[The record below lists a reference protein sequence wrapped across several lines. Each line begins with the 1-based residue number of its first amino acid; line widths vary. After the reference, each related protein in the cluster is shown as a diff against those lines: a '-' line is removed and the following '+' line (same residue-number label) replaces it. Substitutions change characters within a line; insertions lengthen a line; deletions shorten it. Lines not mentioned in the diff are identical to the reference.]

1 MVSLCGRL
9 IGLVASLALGCI
21 FGSRSVDQFGDDELC
36 VYYYINQDDPKA
48 ALDRLREPRSARS
61 YDPEARKAAAAEIR
75 RRDLIASEDWSLSE
89 AGDVRV
95 GMTRCG
101 VLASLGVPTKVNPV
115 DDIWIY
121 RRPEQSSLYVSFEQ
135 GRVAN
140 AWAN

>member
-1 MVSLCGRL
+1 MVSLCARL
-9 IGLVASLALGCI
+9 IGLAASLALGCV

-36 VYYYINQDDPKA
+36 VYYYINQDDSKA
-48 ALDRLREPRSARS
+48 ALDQLREPRSVRS
-61 YDPEARKAAAAEIR
+61 YDPDARNAAVAEIR

-89 AGDVRV
+89 AGEVRV

-101 VLASLGVPTKVNPV
+101 VLAALGVPTKVNPT
-115 DDIWIY
+115 DDMWIY
-121 RRPEQSSLYVSFEQ
+121 YRPEQSSLYVSFKQ

>member
-1 MVSLCGRL
+1 MVRLCATL
-9 IGLVASLALGCI
+9 TGLAAFLALGCV

-48 ALDRLREPRSARS
+48 ALDQLREPLSARS
-61 YDPEARKAAAAEIR
+61 YDPDARKAAAAEIR

-95 GMTRCG
+95 GMSRCG
-101 VLASLGVPTKVNPV
+101 VLASLGVPTKVNPT
-115 DDIWIY
+115 DDMWIY
-121 RRPEQSSLYVSFEQ
+121 HKPEQSSLYVSFKQ